1 MEKNKLQ
8 AKDLINVGIF
18 TAIYFV
24 LFFAGMMLGYIPI
37 FIPLLGLVC
46 PIICGIPFML
56 YLTKVKKFGMVTL
69 SGIILGLLNMLIGSG
84 VLVLIFGIV
93 FGVAADLIMK
103 SGKYKSWKF
112 TLLGNGVFSL
122 WIMGFVSRMF
132 LTRTEFF
139 DSLVSSYGQEYVD
152 TLMSYTPGWMFPVL
166 FKDDFFSVPEDNP
179 LEDFLQTAEETAKE
193 GSDPEQVALAFI
205 CKRLKLNLKKLSEEE
220 KKWLKKIAQKSDL
233 LKNPNPQRG
242 RK

>member
-1 MEKNKLQ
+1 MEKSKLQ

-37 FIPLLGLVC
+37 FIPLLGFVC
-46 PIICGIPFML
+46 PILCGIPFML
-56 YLTKVKKFGMVTL
+56 YLTKVKRFGMVSL

-84 VLVLIFGIV
+84 VLVLIFGVI
-93 FGVAADLIMK
+93 FGIAADLIMK
-103 SGKYKSWKF
+103 VGKYSSWKC

-139 DSLVSSYGQEYVD
+139 ESLVSGYGQEYVD

-166 FKDDFFSVPEDNP
+166 FIVTFIGGI
-179 LEDFLQTAEETAKE
+179 L
-193 GSDPEQVALAFI
+193 GALLGKAV
-205 CKRLKLNLKKLSEEE
+205 LKKHFE
-220 KKWLKKIAQKSDL
+220 KAGIA
-233 LKNPNPQRG
+233 
-242 RK
+242 

>member
-1 MEKNKLQ
+1 MEKSKLQ

-37 FIPLLGLVC
+37 FIPLLGFVC
-46 PIICGIPFML
+46 PILCGIPFML
-56 YLTKVKKFGMVTL
+56 YLTKVKKFGMVSL

-84 VLVLIFGIV
+84 VLVLIFGVI
-93 FGVAADLIMK
+93 FGIAADLIMK
-103 SGKYKSWKF
+103 AGKYSSWKC

-139 DSLVSSYGQEYVD
+139 ESLVSGYGQEYVD

-166 FKDDFFSVPEDNP
+166 FIVTFIGGI
-179 LEDFLQTAEETAKE
+179 L
-193 GSDPEQVALAFI
+193 GALLGKAV
-205 CKRLKLNLKKLSEEE
+205 LKKHFE
-220 KKWLKKIAQKSDL
+220 KAGIA
-233 LKNPNPQRG
+233 
-242 RK
+242 